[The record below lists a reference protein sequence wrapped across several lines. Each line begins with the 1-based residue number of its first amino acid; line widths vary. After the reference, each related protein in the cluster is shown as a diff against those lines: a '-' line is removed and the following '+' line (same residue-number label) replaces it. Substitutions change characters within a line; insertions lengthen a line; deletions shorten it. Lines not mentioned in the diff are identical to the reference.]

1 MISIRLKLILFT
13 SMLVIIISTLSCLF
27 FLSHT
32 KRQQKDALK
41 RFGTSLVMLL
51 AQDNEVKHALR
62 SIQPAFLDASIQR
75 VRELDREDEI
85 GYLRVS
91 NNQVIMFEEKASW
104 INSDM
109 EKIPLRKDY
118 QKPVATL
125 THTVWT
131 RGGSRL
137 VGEPS
142 QTSEA
147 PFFGCITLDSGET
160 FCDFTAPIFEK
171 QTFSEEEFA
180 AQILGEEVVSEEKVQ
195 QILGFVQIGLSHRKL
210 DERIQK
216 IIWQSII
223 PMGVF
228 IVLGGICIT
237 FFLTRYIVSP
247 LRHMASITLD
257 IARGNLTRA
266 VDIRSRDEIGQL
278 SLNFNE
284 MTKALKTSH
293 DEKEK
298 IMTQLREH
306 IHSLCHAN
314 SELQKAQERL
324 VRSEKLAAVG
334 KLASGVG
341 HELRNPL
348 GAIRNALFIIKKK
361 TTDMD
366 VSTGTQKVN
375 QWLEIIEKETERGL
389 KIVNDLLGFSRT
401 AKPTVSPTKI
411 HAIIESSLSRLKI
424 SEKIKRVI
432 QVEDPVPLA
441 LVDASQIEQVFI
453 NLIQNACDAMP
464 MGGIL
469 TIRAQRE
476 DNSVLAVTFTDT
488 GCGISDSIKN
498 LIFDPLFT
506 TKPKGLGLGLAVS
519 SSIVQR
525 HGGCIDIKSKEGE
538 GATFI
543 VKLPIATIP
552 YSEAAIK

>member
-118 QKPVATL
+118 EKPVATL

-298 IMTQLREH
+298 IMAQLREH

-488 GCGISDSIKN
+488 GCGIPDGIKN